1 MKSTLASLLFLLI
14 SIPSFSQVKKPETSG
29 YNLTSIDSM
38 LNRVLKDQHAAGF
51 AVAVVKG
58 DEVIYSKGFGYR
70 DVENKK
76 PVTPNTLFAIGSS
89 TKAFT
94 ASLLGLLEKGGKLK
108 LDDRATTHLPS
119 LRFYNDEMNN
129 QITIRD
135 LMAHRTG
142 LTRYDYSWL
151 LFNTSNRDSIIARVK
166 YMAPTAGVRQKWF
179 YNNFMYLAQGMIVEK
194 ISGKTWEQ
202 NIKEKF
208 FGPLEMTRSNTD
220 IKAFQ
225 NDADAALPYVTI
237 KDSVIKKIDYYN
249 INGMGP
255 AGSINSSVNDMAN
268 WLKVWISGGYYNK
281 KEILPNAYIGEAAS
295 AQMVMAGGL
304 PTQHKDV
311 FFSNYG
317 LGWMLESYRGHYR
330 VEHGGNINGF
340 SANVAFFPTDG
351 IGIVVLTNQNGSAVP
366 DIVTSSIADR
376 LLKLKPIDW
385 NGEAAAR
392 AKTAS
397 INEKQ
402 TAKNAKNEPI
412 LNTNPSHALK
422 SYTGSFENP
431 AYGLLKLTEEKN
443 TIYAT
448 AGDNKLL
455 LKHIHYDVFEPHS
468 VDKNGVVDTASS
480 KMLFNFSSN
489 NEGKI
494 SGLTIQLDADRDPV
508 LFNFKPEIKTLS
520 LKELENLTGEYS
532 LGQIVVTV
540 SLKGNTLFVFVPGQP
555 EYETEYVNN
564 DTFNLKVLNGYSV
577 KFEIVSGKKAPS
589 LSFIQPNGTFKA
601 VRKN

>member
-1 MKSTLASLLFLLI
+1 MKSILTYLLFFLI
-14 SIPSFSQVKKPETSG
+14 SSSAFSQVKRSEIADQLVG
-29 YNLTSIDSM
+29 IDSL
-38 LNRVLKDQHAAGF
+38 LNKILKDQNAAGF

-94 ASLLGLLEKGGKLK
+94 ASLIGLLEKEGKLK
-108 LDDRATTHLPS
+108 LDDKATSYLPA
-119 LRFYNDEMNN
+119 LQFYNDEMNN
-129 QITIRD
+129 QITLRD

-166 YMAPTAGVRQKWF
+166 YMAPSAGVRQKWL

-208 FGPLEMTRSNTD
+208 FDPLEMTRSNTD

-225 NDADAALPYVTI
+225 NDSDAALPYVTI

-255 AGSINSSVNDMAN
+255 AGSINSSVQDMAN
-268 WLKVWISGGYYNK
+268 WLKVWISGGYYHK
-281 KEILPNAYIGEAAS
+281 KEILPSAYVGEAAS

-304 PTQHKDV
+304 PSQHKDV

-317 LGWMLESYRGHYR
+317 LGWMLSSYRGHYL

-351 IGIVVLTNQNGSAVP
+351 IGIVVLTNQNGSALPGV
-366 DIVTSSIADR
+366 VRSSIADR
-376 LLKLKPIDW
+376 VLKLEPMDW
-385 NGEAAAR
+385 NGEAVAR
-392 AKTAS
+392 AKAAS
-397 INEKQ
+397 LNEKQ
-402 TAKNAKNEPI
+402 MAMNAKKVPI
-412 LNTNPSHALK
+412 LNTIPSHTLK
-422 SYTGSFENP
+422 SYVGLFENL
-431 AYGLLKLTEEKN
+431 AYGSVKLTEEKN
-443 TIYAT
+443 TIYAIV
-448 AGDNKLL
+448 GDNKLL
-455 LKHIHYDVFEPHS
+455 LKHLHYDVFEPRL
-468 VDKNGVVDTASS
+468 VTKNGVVDTTSS

-489 NEGKI
+489 DEGKI
-494 SGLTIQLDADRDPV
+494 NGLTIQLDADRAPV
-508 LFNFKPEIKTLS
+508 LFTFKPEVKTLS
-520 LKELENLTGEYS
+520 LKELENLTGDYA
-532 LGQIVVTV
+532 LGQVVV
-540 SLKGNTLFVFVPGQP
+540 KVFLKGNTLFVFVPGQP
-555 EYETEYVNN
+555 EYETEYVSD
-564 DTFNLKVLNGYSV
+564 DTFTLKALTGYRV
-577 KFEIVSGKKAPS
+577 KFETLPLKKATS
-589 LSFIQPNGTFKA
+589 LTFIQPNGTFKA
-601 VRKN
+601 IRKN

>member
-1 MKSTLASLLFLLI
+1 MKSILTYLLFFLI
-14 SIPSFSQVKKPETSG
+14 SSSAFSQVKRSEIADQLVG
-29 YNLTSIDSM
+29 IDSL
-38 LNRVLKDQHAAGF
+38 LNKILKDQNAAGF

-58 DEVIYSKGFGYR
+58 DEVIYNKGFGYR

-94 ASLLGLLEKGGKLK
+94 ASLIGLLEKEGKLK
-108 LDDRATTHLPS
+108 LDDKATSYLPA
-119 LRFYNDEMNN
+119 LQFYNDEMNN
-129 QITIRD
+129 QITLRD

-166 YMAPTAGVRQKWF
+166 YMAPSAGVRQKWL

-208 FGPLEMTRSNTD
+208 FDPLEMTRSNTD

-225 NDADAALPYVTI
+225 NDSDAALPYVTI

-255 AGSINSSVNDMAN
+255 AGSINSSVQDMAN
-268 WLKVWISGGYYNK
+268 WLKVWISGGYYHK
-281 KEILPNAYIGEAAS
+281 KEILPSAYVGEAAS

-304 PTQHKDV
+304 PSQHKDV

-317 LGWMLESYRGHYR
+317 LGWMLSSYRGHYL

-351 IGIVVLTNQNGSAVP
+351 IGIVVLTNQNGSALPGV
-366 DIVTSSIADR
+366 VRSSIADR
-376 LLKLKPIDW
+376 VLKLEPMDW
-385 NGEAAAR
+385 NGEAVAR
-392 AKTAS
+392 AKAAS
-397 INEKQ
+397 LNEKQ
-402 TAKNAKNEPI
+402 MAMNAKKVPI
-412 LNTNPSHALK
+412 LNTIPSHTLK
-422 SYTGSFENP
+422 SYVGLFENL
-431 AYGLLKLTEEKN
+431 AYGSVKLTEEKN
-443 TIYAT
+443 TIYAIV
-448 AGDNKLL
+448 GDNKLL
-455 LKHIHYDVFEPHS
+455 LKHLHYDVFEPRL
-468 VDKNGVVDTASS
+468 VTKNGVVDTTSS

-489 NEGKI
+489 DEGKI
-494 SGLTIQLDADRDPV
+494 NGLTIQLDADRAPV
-508 LFNFKPEIKTLS
+508 LFTFKPEVKTLS
-520 LKELENLTGEYS
+520 LKELENLTGDYA
-532 LGQIVVTV
+532 LGQVVV
-540 SLKGNTLFVFVPGQP
+540 KVFLKGNTLFVFVPGQP
-555 EYETEYVNN
+555 EYETEYVSD
-564 DTFNLKVLNGYSV
+564 DTFTLKALTGYRV
-577 KFEIVSGKKAPS
+577 KFETLPLKKATS
-589 LSFIQPNGTFKA
+589 LTFIQPNGTFKA
-601 VRKN
+601 IRKN